1 MSLLAQGSYGCV
13 YYPGYSCKSKKMDK
27 KYVSKLS
34 RDDKESQVE
43 YNMSKIVKKIPN
55 YSKHFIVIERKCKVK
70 QPKINKIKSGCEFIE
85 KRDYPSYVLMY
96 SKYLKSKELHKII
109 MNEILTKSTLIQLT
123 QIISNRI
130 RELLSVGIIHMDLH
144 FANILVSDK
153 NNRLYVI
160 DFGLALDSNRFFIG
174 GKINTSYIESKWH
187 PYTTNWP
194 SFCLEYIF
202 ISLIVKENQTLT
214 KHNIF
219 STISDY
225 YNNHKVLNT
234 LLDKTY
240 VEETYEYYKFLENNS
255 SEDNLKLLI
264 SSSNTWDHY
273 KLAYHILKYMSLK
286 SIEFIEF
293 KWLLLLMMH
302 PIPTYRPTEEEL
314 GEHFKHYSELFQ
326 DKSNTKDI
334 IFKD

>member
-13 YYPGYSCKSKKMDK
+13 YYPGYSCKNKKMNE

-70 QPKINKIKSGCEFIE
+70 QPKINKIKNGCEFIQ

-96 SKYLKSKELHKII
+96 SKYLKSKEL
-109 MNEILTKSTLIQLT
+109 NEIIINEVLTKATLIQLT

-187 PYTTNWP
+187 SYTTNWP

-240 VEETYEYYKFLENNS
+240 IEETYEYYKFLENNS
-255 SEDNLKLLI
+255 SENNLKLLI

-273 KLAYHILKYMSLK
+273 KLAYHILKYMSIK
-286 SIEFIEF
+286 SIEFVEL

-302 PIPTYRPTEEEL
+302 PIPTYRPTQEEL
-314 GEHFKHYSELFQ
+314 SEHFKHYSELFQ
-326 DKSNTKDI
+326 NKVNTNNI
-334 IFKD
+334 TFKD